1 MTDSPTVFDLLIDS
15 INCTACSYAE
25 IFDEKDYGVRESVNI
40 RDHEKLYELCMLS
53 ATLWVR
59 LAKIFNDKE
68 NHTYAYIKLF
78 EKAKI
83 IEEELYSSETL

>member
-1 MTDSPTVFDLLIDS
+1 MFPSHD
-15 INCTACSYAE
+15 
-25 IFDEKDYGVRESVNI
+25 R
-40 RDHEKLYELCMLS
+40 
-53 ATLWVR
+53 VR